1 MSPFSHCAVVGAALL
16 AAACGCDATKIGS
29 ARPSE
34 PAAISSSG
42 LVDLD
47 GRPVKLGRDPAPEA
61 LVALFTRTDCPIS
74 NRYAPEVRRLY
85 ERFHPRGV
93 AFYLVYVHPDESA
106 EAIRRHKEEYGYP
119 CPAIRDPGH
128 QFVRRV
134 GAEVTP
140 EAAVFDASGQL
151 RYRGRIDDLYLD
163 FGKARQAA
171 TSHDLADAI
180 EATLAGRAVAE
191 PRTKAVGCYISDLR

>member
-1 MSPFSHCAVVGAALL
+1 MSRVQGIFGAALL
-16 AAACGCDATKIGS
+16 AATWGCDATRSGS
-29 ARPSE
+29 TGPSR
-34 PAAISSSG
+34 PAAISSAG
-42 LVDLD
+42 LIDLE
-47 GRPVKLGRDPAPEA
+47 GRPVELWRDPPLEA
-61 LVALFTRTDCPIS
+61 TVIIFTRGDCPIS
-74 NRYAPEVRRLY
+74 NRYAPEVGRLY

-106 EAIRRHKEEYGYP
+106 ETIRRHKDEYGYA
-119 CPAIRDPGH
+119 CPAVRDPEH

-134 GAEVTP
+134 GAAVTP

-171 TSHDLADAI
+171 ASHDLADAI
-180 EATLAGRAVAE
+180 EATLAGRAIAE